1 MKFSTARRPLSVA
14 LASLLAAGALA
25 LGTTGAR
32 ADVLGSMEVTPAT
45 GTDTSGVT
53 LTTPGPCPAEATN
66 LIVSVAGS
74 GFPAEGQIVVSNSP
88 IETYGSTATGGIV
101 VPLTQT
107 MRDYASTAG
116 FTTLQGRYDF
126 TLTCR
131 AAFGS
136 TTYGDFT
143 APMWFTSNTAY
154 QTTAPAAATTTTLA
168 TAPVSPV
175 VQGTAVKLTATV
187 APAEAAGSVRFLDGA
202 AQLGTPVAVS
212 AGVATLSTTALAV
225 GTHALKAE
233 FTPSDPA
240 AYATSASAA
249 LSYTVKIKPPA
260 VTTPAKVTG
269 TLKVGYT
276 ATCTVA
282 FSGATSVSYLWLR
295 DGAVIA
301 GATAKTRPLVA
312 ADYNHKTACRAI
324 ASNSTGST
332 TSTSPVVTVAAGPA
346 LKNVT
351 RPSITGTARV
361 GYRQT
366 ARPGTWTP
374 AATTYSYTW
383 KRDGRTITGATRV
396 TYYPT
401 RADRGHL
408 LTVTI
413 TAKRPGYA
421 WGYATSVSRRIG

>member
-53 LTTPGPCPAEATN
+53 LTTAGPCPAEATN

-88 IETYGSTATGGIV
+88 IETYGSTGNGGVV

-143 APMWFTSNTAY
+143 APIWFTSNTAY
-154 QTTAPAAATTTTLA
+154 QSTAPAAATTTTLA
-168 TAPVSPV
+168 AAPVSPV

-202 AQLGTPVAVS
+202 TQLGTPVAVA
-212 AGVATLSTTALAV
+212 AGTATLSTTGLAV

-240 AYATSASAA
+240 AYGSSASAA

-269 TLKVGYT
+269 TAKVGST
-276 ATCTVA
+276 VTCTVA
-282 FSGATSVSYLWLR
+282 FGGATSIKYVWLRDTAVISGATAR
-295 DGAVIA
+295 
-301 GATAKTRPLVA
+301 TRTLVA
-312 ADYNHKTACRAI
+312 ADYPHKTSCRAI
-324 ASNSTGST
+324 ATNTTGST
-332 TSTSPVVTVAAGPA
+332 TATSPAVSVGIGPA
-346 LKNVT
+346 LRNWT
-351 RPSITGTARV
+351 RPSITGTPKV

-366 ARPGTWTP
+366 ARPGTWSP
-374 AATTYSYTW
+374 AATSYSYVW
-383 KRDGRTITGATRV
+383 KRDGRVISGAVRA

-408 LTVTI
+408 ITVTV

-421 WGYATSVSRRIG
+421 WGYATSRAVRIG